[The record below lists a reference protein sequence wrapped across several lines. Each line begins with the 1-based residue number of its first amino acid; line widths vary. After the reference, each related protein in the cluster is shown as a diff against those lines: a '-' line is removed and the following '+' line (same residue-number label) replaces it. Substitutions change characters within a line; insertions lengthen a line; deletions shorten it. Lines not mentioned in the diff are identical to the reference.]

1 MHYTERQIA
10 ITNLHD
16 ALERRGGW
24 NIVGYWPR
32 DNDPYADYPKPA
44 SWDGLATKDG
54 ATLVVDRGDL
64 TKSGWERAVNE
75 RTDGET
81 CKDCNGS
88 REDASGWTYE
98 QATADP
104 KRFNEET
111 SPPGTRAVFADVVSP
126 LHFHGDGTMKCRTC
140 QGKGNLPGEP
150 RRIVQE
156 VYPQH
161 AHTTPSGYMWHLERD
176 GKIIAKGKGFDRAAD
191 GWTDE
196 IVLTIENALT
206 NKPEAK
212 AETADKPLVRRNEAR
227 NGIEIVFPKK
237 PDDGTRAKMKEAGF
251 RWHRVK
257 KYWYATYSDERL
269 QVAHEVVGA

>member
-81 CKDCNGS
+81 CKVRIDGLKAKEGYANV
-88 REDASGWTYE
+88 
-98 QATADP
+98 
-104 KRFNEET
+104 
-111 SPPGTRAVFADVVSP
+111 GT
-126 LHFHGDGTMKCRTC
+126 LTC
-140 QGKGNLPGEP
+140 K
-150 RRIVQE
+150 
-156 VYPQH
+156 
-161 AHTTPSGYMWHLERD
+161 
-176 GKIIAKGKGFDRAAD
+176 
-191 GWTDE
+191 
-196 IVLTIENALT
+196 
-206 NKPEAK
+206 
-212 AETADKPLVRRNEAR
+212 
-227 NGIEIVFPKK
+227 
-237 PDDGTRAKMKEAGF
+237 
-251 RWHRVK
+251 
-257 KYWYATYSDERL
+257 
-269 QVAHEVVGA
+269 